1 MVPFVLHG
9 FRRPGA
15 LLEDALGPLERG
27 ILELLWGQADPL
39 SVRALSDAFERTLA
53 YTTLMTTLDRLHK
66 KGLVERRRAGRAFL
80 YRARVSREQ
89 LRSGVASD
97 VIQAMLGAGPDS
109 ARPVMST
116 FVDAVEQRD
125 AALLEELA
133 RLIRNKRKA
142 RRKG

>member
-27 ILELLWGQADPL
+27 ILELLWAQADAL
-39 SVRALSDAFERTLA
+39 SVRALSDAFKGTLA
-53 YTTLMTTLDRLHK
+53 YTTLMTTLDRLHR
-66 KGLVERRRAGRAFL
+66 KGLVERERAGRAFL
-80 YRARVSREQ
+80 YRARVSRQQ
-89 LRSGVASD
+89 LQSGVATD
-97 VIQAMLGAGPDS
+97 VIEAMLGAGPDS

-116 FVDAVEQRD
+116 FVDAVEQCD

-133 RLIRNKRKA
+133 RLIRNKRRA